1 MKICSVLPAA
11 IVHMQLCIQQAVIYL
26 QNISSCYLSFYFTEF
41 ECFNIKLCDRWWFI
55 LLFYIV
61 FKRSSNLSCNTF
73 PWFPKLSQLWE
84 VSQVVDKLI
93 FMMKLNIVFLWADSN
108 NAGPD
113 GRTSEEGIH
122 LILLYR
128 GNLDFMLIIF

>member
-93 FMMKLNIVFLWADSN
+93 FMMKLNIVFYEQTQIMLDQM
-108 NAGPD
+108 
-113 GRTSEEGIH
+113 EE
-122 LILLYR
+122 LRKKVFIL
-128 GNLDFMLIIF
+128 FCCIEETWISC